1 MSALPLHPHHE
12 AVRSWHVTTC
22 TTLNTV
28 RNCRKTRFERD
39 DAINANQTLYTDYLA
54 SKLPA
59 RRVTSLK
66 HLASAGTMAHD
77 YSSTLHPH
85 AQRQPHDARLGDALC
100 PPPPPSFAAD
110 AHHSVML
117 PLTTDRGGSCDSLRC
132 STSPSTVTS
141 FGREG
146 HEHIYE
152 VPRFCGGGADRE
164 PSIVFA
170 KNH

>member
-1 MSALPLHPHHE
+1 MLYMCNS
-12 AVRSWHVTTC
+12 
-22 TTLNTV
+22 TTLQTLHAI

-39 DAINANQTLYTDYLA
+39 ATINANQTLYTDYLA

-66 HLASAGTMAHD
+66 HLASAETMAHD

-85 AQRQPHDARLGDALC
+85 ARASLAQHQPHDARLGDALC
-100 PPPPPSFAAD
+100 PPPPPSFATG

-141 FGREG
+141 FGRGG
-146 HEHIYE
+146 HEHIYG
-152 VPRFCGGGADRE
+152 VPRFCSGGTDRDS
-164 PSIVFA
+164 SIVFA